1 MSTQALNYILGA
13 DSITAFLDGKSYTIN
28 KQAKTYNLVLD
39 AVKNN
44 DSNALRNAVNIR
56 KSIGDQLSKVDS
68 SVRIEGNRIYFGEHE
83 VTGLIGERV
92 FEMLRLGLDTT
103 PMVKFIGNLMKNP
116 SMRAVNE
123 LFGFMEVC
131 KLHVTHDGHFLAYKR
146 VRHDYKDV
154 YSGTMDNSVG
164 EVLEMPR
171 FKVDEDKD
179 RTCSQG
185 LHFCSYD
192 YLRHFSG
199 ERIVVVKINPAD
211 VVAIPSDYNNSKG
224 RTCRYEVVDEIA
236 LNEYRM
242 PETQLDEYATG
253 KSYEDDDWFEVKEES
268 DDLVQVFTTKNSSA
282 KLTPDDVRSIRV
294 DLRDGV
300 TLSAIAKIYGVSP
313 RSVARIRD
321 GQAWTDVV

>member
-1 MSTQALNYILGA
+1 MLNYILGS
-13 DSITAFLDGKSYTIN
+13 DSVTVFLDGKSYTIN
-28 KQAKTYNLVLD
+28 KQAKTYD
-39 AVKNN
+39 AVLSAVKE
-44 DSNALRNAVNIR
+44 SNVEKLRSAVNIR
-56 KSIGDQLSKVDS
+56 KSIGDQLTKANSN
-68 SVRIEGNRIYFGEHE
+68 VRIEGNKIYFGEHE
-83 VTGLIGERV
+83 VSGLIGNRV
-92 FEMLRLGLDTT
+92 FEMIRLGLDTT

-131 KLHVTHDGHFLAYKR
+131 KLPVTPDGHFLAYKR
-146 VRHDYKDV
+146 VRADYKDV

-164 EVLEMPR
+164 QVLEMPR

-192 YLRHFSG
+192 YLQHFSG

-211 VVAIPSDYNNSKG
+211 VVAIPSDYNNNKG

-242 PETQLDEYATG
+242 PETQLDEYATSN
-253 KSYEDDDWFEVKEES
+253 SYEDDDWFEVTDAV
-268 DDLVQVFTTKNSSA
+268 DDVVQVFATKNSSA
-282 KLTPDDVRSIRV
+282 KLTPDDVRSIRI
-294 DLRDGV
+294 DLKDGV

-313 RSVARIRD
+313 RSIARIRD
-321 GQAWTDVV
+321 GQAWADVV